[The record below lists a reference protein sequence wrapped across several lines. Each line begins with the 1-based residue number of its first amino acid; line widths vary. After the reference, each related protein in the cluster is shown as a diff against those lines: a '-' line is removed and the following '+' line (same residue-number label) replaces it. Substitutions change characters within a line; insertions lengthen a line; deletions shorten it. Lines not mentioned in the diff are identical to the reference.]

1 VIPVDE
7 ALDKVMSTSS
17 PLGDEV
23 VELDDSLGRIL
34 AEPVLARDTIP
45 QTHLS
50 AMDGFAVRSADTA
63 DEPYTLRMLGDIPA
77 GKAPDEPVGEGQ
89 TWKIFTGAVLPEG
102 ADAVVMVERTRTEGD
117 VVHFEAGVAP
127 RGQHVRDPGEVVTEG
142 QEVLDAGVRLG
153 PGHLG
158 LLATLGYPEVRCGR
172 RPVVGIMP
180 TGDEL
185 LPVHEPLRPG
195 MVRDSNSRALKA
207 QVLRAGG
214 VPVMLGVAV
223 DDRAAL
229 KSKVAEALDSCDV
242 LITSGGVSMGDY
254 DFVGEVL
261 EELGCAIHFTRVRTK
276 PGKPV
281 TYATRDEVQVF
292 GLPGNPVSSM
302 VSFELFCR
310 PALRA
315 RMGARSPHRRKV
327 DVELAHDIR
336 KKGARRD
343 FQRATLEWTE
353 GRWVARVTGPQGSGI
368 MVSMATAQVLLELHE
383 DRSEFATGSTVPAIL
398 LDEALEAETV

>member
-1 VIPVDE
+1 MIPVEE
-7 ALDKVMSTSS
+7 ALKKVMSTSS

-23 VELDDSLGRIL
+23 VPLDECLGRIL
-34 AEPVLARDTIP
+34 AEPILARDTIP
-45 QTHLS
+45 PAPLS
-50 AMDGFAVRSADTA
+50 AMDGFAVRSADTSE
-63 DEPYTLRMLGDIPA
+63 EPYTLHMLGDIPA
-77 GKAPDEPVGEGQ
+77 GKAPELSVGEGQ
-89 TWKIFTGAVLPEG
+89 TLKIFTGAVLPEG
-102 ADAVVMVERTRTEGD
+102 ADAVVMVESTRTEGD
-117 VVHFEAGVAP
+117 TIHFEGGRALAGK
-127 RGQHVRDPGEVVTEG
+127 HVRKPGEVVSKG
-142 QEVLDAGVRLG
+142 QKVLDPGVRLG
-153 PGHLG
+153 PGHIG

-172 RPVVGIMP
+172 RPRVGIMP

-185 LPVHEPLRPG
+185 LAVDEPLRPG

-207 QVLRAGG
+207 QVQRTGA

-229 KSKVAEALDSCDV
+229 KAMVAEALEECDV

-261 EELGCAIHFTRVRTK
+261 EELGCATHFTRVRTK

-281 TYATRDEVQVF
+281 TFATREQVQVF

-315 RMGARSPHRRKV
+315 RMGARSPHRCKV
-327 DVELAHDIR
+327 DVELAHPVR
-336 KKGARRD
+336 SKGARRD
-343 FQRATLEWTE
+343 FQRATLEWVD
-353 GRWVARVTGPQGSGI
+353 GRWLARVTGPQGSGI
-368 MVSMATAQVLLELHE
+368 MVSMAAAQALLELHE
-383 DRSEFATGSTVPAIL
+383 DREDFAAGDVVPAIL